1 VAFPSLNNARIL
13 QAKIE
18 LVFARVANDQALAN
32 RLQTSIDIMGINH
45 IENRRL
51 FEMAA
56 GRLKLETRE
65 HDHLHHCE
73 VCQAVLYVFV
83 NQPTINI
90 SHLQSKKND
99 AA

>member
-1 VAFPSLNNARIL
+1 
-13 QAKIE
+13 
-18 LVFARVANDQALAN
+18 
-32 RLQTSIDIMGINH
+32 MGSMH

-56 GRLKLETRE
+56 GRLKLEIRE
-65 HDHLHHCE
+65 HDHLHQCE

-83 NQPTINI
+83 NQPTINT
-90 SHLQSKKND
+90 SLDQSKKKND

>member
-1 VAFPSLNNARIL
+1 
-13 QAKIE
+13 
-18 LVFARVANDQALAN
+18 
-32 RLQTSIDIMGINH
+32 MGTTH

-65 HDHLHHCE
+65 HDHLHQCE

-83 NQPTINI
+83 NQPTLYT
-90 SHLQSKKND
+90 SPLQSTKDD

>member
-1 VAFPSLNNARIL
+1 
-13 QAKIE
+13 
-18 LVFARVANDQALAN
+18 
-32 RLQTSIDIMGINH
+32 MGSTH

-56 GRLKLETRE
+56 GRLKLEDRE
-65 HDHLHHCE
+65 HDHLHRCE

-90 SHLQSKKND
+90 LDHSKKND

>member
-1 VAFPSLNNARIL
+1 MKR
-13 QAKIE
+13 
-18 LVFARVANDQALAN
+18 RVAKAPTLAN
-32 RLQTSIDIMGINH
+32 RLQLFLNIMGTSH

-56 GRLKLETRE
+56 GRLKLEIRE
-65 HDHLHHCE
+65 HDHLHQCE

-83 NQPTINI
+83 SQPTINTSRI
-90 SHLQSKKND
+90 QSDKND

>member
-1 VAFPSLNNARIL
+1 MVIAH
-13 QAKIE
+13 
-18 LVFARVANDQALAN
+18 VANYPALAN
-32 RLQTSIDIMGINH
+32 RLQTSIDVMRTTH

-56 GRLKLETRE
+56 GRLKLESRE
-65 HDHLHHCE
+65 HDHLHQCE

-83 NQPTINI
+83 NQPTINTSPI
-90 SHLQSKKND
+90 QSKKND

>member
-1 VAFPSLNNARIL
+1 
-13 QAKIE
+13 
-18 LVFARVANDQALAN
+18 
-32 RLQTSIDIMGINH
+32 MGSMH

-65 HDHLHHCE
+65 HDHLHQCE

-83 NQPTINI
+83 NQPTI
-90 SHLQSKKND
+90 STSLDQSKKKND